1 MITGNFPMVEVK
13 AAASRRS
20 SGGTWRERRGR
31 DEA

>member
-20 SGGTWRERRGR
+20 SGGTWREGRGR
-31 DEA
+31 DGT